1 MDVNRILNVEETYYG
16 SLMVITLIEG
26 GSSQNSLL
34 IVHWQGVLCLP
45 KLTDP
50 CSAKV
55 VKSYHIN
62 LNKSLDG
69 FLFDVLGS

>member
-1 MDVNRILNVEETYYG
+1 
-16 SLMVITLIEG
+16 MVITALEG
-26 GSSQNSLL
+26 WSSPNCLL
-34 IVHWQGVLCLP
+34 IVQWPGVLCLP

-62 LNKSLDG
+62 LNKSLHG